1 VKSLSK
7 GKDGDS
13 RREKEKGKKMTST
26 TSNEEKTTTFT
37 LEDGTFIFV
46 VEDPRRDNV
55 ERSTDKDGIPCLQV
69 EGSIVYLRLGN
80 KIALVSNGT
89 ICINDKGVCIDG
101 EKIVIIHKDVTIYTP
116 EGSATLYRSA
126 SDTPQETL
134 VHGWKIYVVLR
145 NKRLFIDSFA
155 GWRQATVG
163 TTYSGKFQFIE
174 GIEYAL

>member
-1 VKSLSK
+1 
-7 GKDGDS
+7 
-13 RREKEKGKKMTST
+13 MTSK

-46 VEDPRRDNV
+46 VEGPRRDDV
-55 ERSTDKDGIPCLQV
+55 ERSTDKDSYLQV
-69 EGSIVYLRLGN
+69 SGSIIYLRLGD
-80 KIALVSNGT
+80 KITMVSNGT
-89 ICINDKGVCIDG
+89 IRINDKGEVCIDG

-116 EGSATLYRSA
+116 KGSATLRSA

>member
-1 VKSLSK
+1 
-7 GKDGDS
+7 
-13 RREKEKGKKMTST
+13 MTSK
-26 TSNEEKTTTFT
+26 EEKSTTFT

-46 VEDPRRDNV
+46 ESSRRDNV
-55 ERSTDKDGIPCLQV
+55 ERSTDKDGIPYLQV
-69 EGSIVYLRLGN
+69 KGSIVYLRLGD

-89 ICINDKGVCIDG
+89 IRIFNDKVCIDG
-101 EKIVIIHKDVTIYTP
+101 EKIVIIHKGVTIYTP
-116 EGSATLYRSA
+116 KEGSATLYKSA
-126 SDTPQETL
+126 SDTPRKTL

-174 GIEYAL
+174 GIEYTL

>member
-1 VKSLSK
+1 MILCRKTKIATVAARK
-7 GKDGDS
+7 
-13 RREKEKGKKMTST
+13 RKERKMGF
-26 TSNEEKTTTFT
+26 NEEKPTTFT

-46 VEDPRRDNV
+46 ERRDNV
-55 ERSTDKDGIPCLQV
+55 ERSTDKDGISYLQV
-69 EGSIVYLRLGN
+69 EGSIVYLRLGD

-89 ICINDKGVCIDG
+89 IRINDKGKVCIDG

-126 SDTPQETL
+126 SDTPREAL

-145 NKRLFIDSFA
+145 NKRLFVDSFA

-174 GIEYAL
+174 GIEYTL

>member
-1 VKSLSK
+1 MKSLSK
-7 GKDGDS
+7 DKDGGG
-13 RREKEKGKKMTST
+13 RREKEKGEPEMASK
-26 TSNEEKTTTFT
+26 EEKSTTFT

-46 VEDPRRDNV
+46 ERRDNV
-55 ERSTDKDGIPCLQV
+55 ERSTDKDGIPYLQI
-69 EGSIVYLRLGN
+69 EGSIICLRLGD

-89 ICINDKGVCIDG
+89 IRINDKGEVCIDG

-126 SDTPQETL
+126 SDTPQKTL

-155 GWRQATVG
+155 GWKQATVG

-174 GIEYAL
+174 GIEYTL